1 MFIEKE
7 IKGELIWIP
16 ISEPLY
22 FRYTL
27 YIFMN
32 MRTIIPLMGVT
43 LTGVYVAWK
52 PFHIPENWWKTT
64 RCEDI
69 VYETTDEE
77 KGSELQYSFQKT
89 YNVSSEGVLTVE
101 VYKERYDVLYEIQTV
116 TAIEQ
121 QRFLLFSRTIERPLG
136 TQKKEKERS
145 LEEYT
150 LASDIP
156 VLFSSNFFTFND
168 SEEYEQKVMTNNTGT
183 ASVTLVPEDHNFVFS
198 LEYLADTDVAEQI
211 NEFGLPESTVQDL
224 LVLYAQQESFA
235 VIAKTQAEQ
244 GMNLKN
250 ILPVHGYMLKEKSVR
265 DILGFQEKAE

>member
-1 MFIEKE
+1 MK
-7 IKGELIWIP
+7 
-16 ISEPLY
+16 
-22 FRYTL
+22 
-27 YIFMN
+27 MQ
-32 MRTIIPLMGVT
+32 TIIPLMGVT

-52 PFHIPENWWKTT
+52 PFHIPEDWWKTT

-77 KGSELQYSFQKT
+77 REFELQYTFQKT

-156 VLFSSNFFTFND
+156 VFFSGNFFTFND
-168 SEEYEQKVMTNNTGT
+168 SEESEQKVMTNNTGT

-198 LEYLADTDVAEQI
+198 LEYLADTDLAEQI
-211 NEFGLPESTVQDL
+211 RELGWQDAMFINILVSYAQPES
-224 LVLYAQQESFA
+224 YA
-235 VIAKTQAEQ
+235 VIVETQAEQ
-244 GMNLKN
+244 N
-250 ILPVHGYMLKEKSVR
+250 INAKTLLSIHGYTLNKSTIDNLFGLPKE
-265 DILGFQEKAE
+265 DD

>member
-1 MFIEKE
+1 MKV
-7 IKGELIWIP
+7 
-16 ISEPLY
+16 
-22 FRYTL
+22 
-27 YIFMN
+27 
-32 MRTIIPLMGVT
+32 RTIIPLMGIT

-77 KGSELQYSFQKT
+77 RGSELQYSFQKT
-89 YNVSSEGVLTVE
+89 HNVSSEGVLTVE

-116 TAIEQ
+116 TAIEE
-121 QRFLLFSRTIERPLG
+121 QRFLLFSRTIEHPLG

-168 SEEYEQKVMTNNTGT
+168 VEEYEQKVMTNNTGT

-198 LEYLADTDVAEQI
+198 LEYLADTDIGEQI
-211 NEFGLPESTVQDL
+211 KESGLPESAVQNL
-224 LVLYAQQESFA
+224 LVAYVQQDSYA
-235 VIAKTQAEQ
+235 VIVETQAEQ
-244 GMNLKN
+244 GSNAKMLLPIYGYTLNKSMIEN
-250 ILPVHGYMLKEKSVR
+250 ILGLP
-265 DILGFQEKAE
+265 QEEE